1 MIIVEKNN
9 GDVIFLNEREFIN
22 IAYSKD
28 EKLIVAYPTQPTAHI
43 GMPRR
48 EIEVK
53 DVQSVT
59 YTNEIQPENRTYR
72 TYDILDFARAPQ
84 AVPQNEQPNGVPE
97 WYDDAKWYPLLDQS
111 VGNIGLMNRTRILLE
126 KNGVYKVRDLCCL
139 NKTDL
144 LKFRNFGKKSLND
157 CDDFLEAK
165 GIGFGNDVELIEKYH
180 QILMKQ

>member
-1 MIIVEKNN
+1 MIIVEKTN

-53 DVQSVT
+53 DVRSVT
-59 YTNEIQPENRTYR
+59 YTNEAQPEKRMYR
-72 TYDILDFARAPQ
+72 TYDILDFASAPAPTPKQ
-84 AVPQNEQPNGVPE
+84 EQTEGVPE
-97 WYDDAKWYPLLDQS
+97 WYDDAKWYPLLDKS
-111 VGNIGLMNRTRILLE
+111 VGDIGLINRTVILLE
-126 KNGVYKVRDLCCL
+126 KNGVHTVRDLCQL

-144 LKFRNFGKKSLND
+144 LKFRNFGRKSLRD
-157 CDDFLEAK
+157 CDDFLEEK
-165 GIGFGNDVELIEKYH
+165 GIGFGNDVSLIEKYH
-180 QILMKQ
+180 QILMKH

>member
-1 MIIVEKNN
+1 MIIVEKTN

-53 DVQSVT
+53 DVRSVT
-59 YTNEIQPENRTYR
+59 YTNDVQPEQRTFMA
-72 TYDILDFARAPQ
+72 TDILDFASAPNPTPKQ
-84 AVPQNEQPNGVPE
+84 EQPEGVPE

-144 LKFRNFGKKSLND
+144 LKFRNFGRKSLND

-180 QILMKQ
+180 QILMKL